1 MSKHP
6 PLVAALVA
14 CLALSRPAL
23 AQEAVTDLT
32 SQGAVEIAVKNNP
45 SLHIALLQQ
54 QQALYAVQAEEAL
67 YVPVF
72 NANASYAHNGSPTLR
87 GTDGTIVSVSDI
99 ALLGAGLS
107 KTFSTGT
114 TVGAER
120 HRPKPEDP
128 LAADRQSRWSDRDR
142 PGLFVVRHGDAVAAV
157 LARRLE
163 HRGLGQRARGA
174 AQPHRCHACRARRR
188 AVRFCTTC

>member
-14 CLALSRPAL
+14 CLALSRPAP

-32 SQGAVEIAVKNNP
+32 TQGAVELAVRNNP

-99 ALLGAGLS
+99 AILGA
-107 KTFSTGT
+107 
-114 TVGAER
+114 
-120 HRPKPEDP
+120 
-128 LAADRQSRWSDRDR
+128 
-142 PGLFVVRHGDAVAAV
+142 
-157 LARRLE
+157 
-163 HRGLGQRARGA
+163 
-174 AQPHRCHACRARRR
+174 
-188 AVRFCTTC
+188 